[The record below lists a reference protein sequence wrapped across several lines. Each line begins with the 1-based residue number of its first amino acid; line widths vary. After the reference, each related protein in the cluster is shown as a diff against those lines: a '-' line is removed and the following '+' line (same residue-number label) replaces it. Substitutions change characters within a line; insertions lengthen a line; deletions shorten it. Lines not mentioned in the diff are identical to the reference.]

1 MIITSKAMLQDSL
14 AVRHYQHLTDAM
26 VDYWHRGYR
35 FNELR
40 LYLEG
45 YLASLRITNT
55 LESYQ
60 INRLEEEAL
69 RFLRD
74 RSNFEQVSPQPE
86 PDFYY
91 P

>member
-1 MIITSKAMLQDSL
+1 MLQDSQ

-40 LYLEG
+40 LYVDG
-45 YLASLRITNT
+45 YLAGLRSANV
-55 LESYQ
+55 LEPYQ
-60 INRLEEEAL
+60 LNRLEEEAL

-74 RSNFEQVSPQPE
+74 QSNFEQVLPE
-86 PDFYY
+86 PDYY
-91 P
+91 

>member
-1 MIITSKAMLQDSL
+1 MLQDSQ

-40 LYLEG
+40 LYVDG
-45 YLASLRITNT
+45 YLAGLRSANV
-55 LESYQ
+55 LEPYQ
-60 INRLEEEAL
+60 LNRLEEEAI

-74 RSNFEQVSPQPE
+74 QSNFEQVLPE
-86 PDFYY
+86 PDFY
-91 P
+91 

>member
-1 MIITSKAMLQDSL
+1 MLQDSQ

-40 LYLEG
+40 LYVDG
-45 YLASLRITNT
+45 YLAGLRSTNV
-55 LESYQ
+55 LEPYQ
-60 INRLEEEAL
+60 LNRLEEEAI

-74 RSNFEQVSPQPE
+74 QSNFEQVLPE
-86 PDFYY
+86 PDFY
-91 P
+91 

>member
-1 MIITSKAMLQDSL
+1 MLQDSQ

-40 LYLEG
+40 LYVDG
-45 YLASLRITNT
+45 YLAGLRSANV
-55 LESYQ
+55 LEPYQ
-60 INRLEEEAL
+60 LNRLEEETI

-74 RSNFEQVSPQPE
+74 QSNFEQVLPE
-86 PDFYY
+86 PDFY
-91 P
+91 

>member
-1 MIITSKAMLQDSL
+1 MLQDSQ

-40 LYLEG
+40 LYVDG
-45 YLASLRITNT
+45 YLASLRLTNT
-55 LESYQ
+55 LDPYQ
-60 INRLEEEAL
+60 LNRLEEEAM

-74 RSNFEQVSPQPE
+74 RSNFEQVLPE
-86 PDFYY
+86 PDFY
-91 P
+91 

>member
-1 MIITSKAMLQDSL
+1 MLQDSQ

-40 LYLEG
+40 LYLDG
-45 YLASLRITNT
+45 YLAGLRSASV
-55 LESYQ
+55 LEPYQ
-60 INRLEEEAL
+60 LNRLEEEAL

-74 RSNFEQVSPQPE
+74 RSNFEELMPQTE
-86 PDFYY
+86 ADFY
-91 P
+91 

>member
-1 MIITSKAMLQDSL
+1 MAMLQDSQ

-40 LYLEG
+40 LYIDG
-45 YLASLRITNT
+45 YLAGLRSANV
-55 LESYQ
+55 LEPYQ
-60 INRLEEEAL
+60 LNRLEEEAI

-74 RSNFEQVSPQPE
+74 QSNFEQVLPE
-86 PDFYY
+86 PDFY
-91 P
+91 

>member
-1 MIITSKAMLQDSL
+1 MLQDSQ

-40 LYLEG
+40 LYVDGYIAGLRSANVLEP
-45 YLASLRITNT
+45 
-55 LESYQ
+55 YQ
-60 INRLEEEAL
+60 LNRLEEEAI

-74 RSNFEQVSPQPE
+74 QSNFEQVLPE
-86 PDFYY
+86 PDFY
-91 P
+91 